1 MPWRLIMVIV
11 IVAILLSF
19 IGFNLSNTCDIS
31 LGFKTFPNVPVYLT
45 IFGSFLLGM
54 ICSLPFI
61 IFGSQKKDK
70 QSEEFRSSNTPDSS
84 ATPASSSRMKGL
96 FRKKQGDSE
105 AGKTDDI
112 GPYGID

>member
-1 MPWRLIMVIV
+1 MIIV

-61 IFGSQKKDK
+61 IFGSLKKDK
-70 QSEEFRSSNTPDSS
+70 QPDEYRSPNIPES
-84 ATPASSSRMKGL
+84 PANSSRMKGL
-96 FRKKQGDSE
+96 FRKKQGDSD

>member
-1 MPWRLIMVIV
+1 MPWRLIMIIV

-19 IGFNLSNTCDIS
+19 IGFNLTNTCDIS

-61 IFGSQKKDK
+61 IFGSPKKDK
-70 QSEEFRSSNTPDSS
+70 ESEEFRSPNLPDS
-84 ATPASSSRMKGL
+84 PAQSSRTKGM

-105 AGKTDDI
+105 TGRNDGI

>member
-1 MPWRLIMVIV
+1 MPWRLIMLIV
-11 IVAILLSF
+11 IIAVLLSF

-31 LGFKTFPNVPVYLT
+31 LGFKTFHSVPVYLT

-61 IFGSQKKDK
+61 IFGSLKKEK
-70 QSEEFRSSNTPDSS
+70 QPETPSFVNP
-84 ATPASSSRMKGL
+84 PASPAKTPKLKGL
-96 FRKKQGDSE
+96 FKGKD
-105 AGKTDDI
+105 AFPTDKTDDN